1 MTRRTRLLAAKCK
14 PMSVNAH
21 FLHELNTLLRISDQN
36 FIFCISIRFFEESP
50 ARLKSIKQ
58 FIDSQPDDFSVISPQ
73 DYSLAPILD
82 VHDDDFVKFLSTI
95 YDDWVAAG
103 LPPAAAIGETFAHM
117 STLSKIDPAIYK
129 MNAQLT
135 PSARVGL
142 YTLDMSVSYMK
153 GRYQLIVDSQICE
166 QLSTSLLYHL
176 DTWRAAYA
184 SVQVALTAAH
194 TLLKSQSSSIYA
206 LCRPPGHHAS
216 CNMAAGDC
224 RNPI

>member
-1 MTRRTRLLAAKCK
+1 M
-14 PMSVNAH
+14 
-21 FLHELNTLLRISDQN
+21 
-36 FIFCISIRFFEESP
+36 
-50 ARLKSIKQ
+50 
-58 FIDSQPDDFSVISPQ
+58 
-73 DYSLAPILD
+73 D

-103 LPPAAAIGETFAHM
+103 LPSAAAIGETFAHM